1 MRREFHLCSVLPP
14 NSYLQSNHEK
24 KIRQTQIEGHS
35 TKYLSSS
42 PQNCQGHEQQGK
54 PEKLTDQRRHDH

>member
-35 TKYLSSS
+35 TNWQTQKNVNVMKDYVR
-42 PQNCQGHEQQGK
+42 Q
-54 PEKLTDQRRHDH
+54 